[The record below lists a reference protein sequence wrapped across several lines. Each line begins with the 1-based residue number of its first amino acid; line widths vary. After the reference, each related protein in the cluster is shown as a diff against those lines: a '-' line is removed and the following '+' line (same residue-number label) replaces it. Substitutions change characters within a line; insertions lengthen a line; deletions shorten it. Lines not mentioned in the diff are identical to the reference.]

1 MGIMGKKGGSDVVLE
16 SRHVVGVF
24 LLMVV
29 ISGIVFTLG
38 YVMGRSQ
45 YDAKVATP
53 HSSSKDSPAPVVPAA
68 APAKP
73 GAVIAKSQPAAP
85 GAAPPSDW
93 DFSRPAETKRSAEGQ
108 RAGKSAGKSASGSAR
123 STAATP
129 PAPKPAAAKGGALLN
144 APLIPR
150 GAILLQVAALTKE
163 GDALAL
169 AEALQ
174 QKKFPAFVLT
184 PGADHYYR
192 VQVGPYADVQSANM
206 VKRGLEN
213 EGFKAIVK
221 R

>member
-16 SRHVVGVF
+16 SRHVIGVF

-45 YDAKVATP
+45 YDAKVGTS
-53 HSSSKDSPAPVVPAA
+53 HVSNKDSPAPVVPAA
-68 APAKP
+68 TPAKP
-73 GAVIAKSQPAAP
+73 GTVIAKTQPAAP
-85 GAAPPSDW
+85 GAPPPSDW
-93 DFSRPAETKRSAEGQ
+93 DFSRPAETKKPAEGQ
-108 RAGKSAGKSASGSAR
+108 RAGKSASGSAK

-129 PAPKPAAAKGGALLN
+129 PAPKPAAAKDATLQN

-192 VQVGPYADVQSANM
+192 VQVGPYADVQSANL

>member
-53 HSSSKDSPAPVVPAA
+53 HASSKDSPAPVVPAA

-73 GAVIAKSQPAAP
+73 GADIAKTQPAAP

-93 DFSRPAETKRSAEGQ
+93 DFSRPSETKKSAERQ
-108 RAGKSAGKSASGSAR
+108 RAGKSASGSAK

-169 AEALQ
+169 AGALQ

-192 VQVGPYADVQSANM
+192 VQVGPYADVQSANL

>member
-16 SRHVVGVF
+16 SRHVIGVF

-45 YDAKVATP
+45 YDAKVGTSHA
-53 HSSSKDSPAPVVPAA
+53 SNKDSPAPVVPAA

-73 GAVIAKSQPAAP
+73 GAVIAKTQPAAP
-85 GAAPPSDW
+85 GAPPPSDW
-93 DFSRPAETKRSAEGQ
+93 DFSRPAETKRSVEG
-108 RAGKSAGKSASGSAR
+108 RRAGKSASGSAK
-123 STAATP
+123 STAAAP
-129 PAPKPAAAKGGALLN
+129 PATKPAAARGGTLIN

-174 QKKFPAFVLT
+174 QKKFPAFVLA
-184 PGADHYYR
+184 PSADHYYR

-213 EGFKAIVK
+213 EGFKAIV
-221 R
+221 RR

>member
-45 YDAKVATP
+45 YDAKVGTP
-53 HSSSKDSPAPVVPAA
+53 HASNKDSPAPVVPAA

-73 GAVIAKSQPAAP
+73 GTVIAKTQPAAP
-85 GAAPPSDW
+85 GAPPPSDW
-93 DFSRPAETKRSAEGQ
+93 DFSRPAETKKSAEGQ
-108 RAGKSAGKSASGSAR
+108 RAGKSASGSAK

-129 PAPKPAAAKGGALLN
+129 
-144 APLIPR
+144 IPR

-192 VQVGPYADVQSANM
+192 VQVGPYADVQSANL